1 MVDKNST
8 LQGSNEIRGIT
19 VHLLE
24 PKNMRLNLE
33 KMKNLKYLEVRN
45 VICEDLEFLPNG
57 LRLLD
62 WNKFPLSSLSS
73 TFEPRNLV
81 ELNMPWSHIEL
92 DEHIEV

>member
-1 MVDKNST
+1 M
-8 LQGSNEIRGIT
+8 
-19 VHLLE
+19 VHLPE

-62 WNKFPLSSLSS
+62 WNKFPLSSLPS
-73 TFEPRNLV
+73 TFEPKNLIA
-81 ELNMPWSHIEL
+81 LNMPWSHIEL
-92 DEHIEV
+92 DEHFKV